1 MPSKQ
6 VVSTLRRWGAVI
18 LLLRVVNSL
27 VVGTHFTPDEYWQ
40 GPEIA
45 HSMVFGYGHRC
56 VCCRPPDRW
65 KIRGTHLL
73 LCGIRTW
80 EWLPGA
86 RIRGFAH
93 PAIYAC
99 IYAILQALVRACGVW
114 RFHALWGLLT
124 AFFTQGVDTGFSCW
138 AGPRVLHGLLLGAQD
153 CAVLV
158 LAATL
163 FGDRAGRYA
172 LLAHAT
178 SWFVAYCGVRTYSN
192 CVEAFLC
199 TLCLAVWPWGRVY
212 TNVSRARLSV
222 CIALAAVSV
231 VMRPTAALLW
241 GPLFAH
247 YLWYEA
253 LWCTKH

>member
-1 MPSKQ
+1 MSTGRVRRLLTPWCSAMGTGASAVGHLTGGRYAGLTYSCVALERGNGCRVHEFVGLHIPPFTRASMLFCKRWYGLA
-6 VVSTLRRWGAVI
+6 VCGASTLCGDF
-18 LLLRVVNSL
+18 SL
-27 VVGTHFTPDEYWQ
+27 H
-40 GPEIA
+40 
-45 HSMVFGYGHRC
+45 
-56 VCCRPPDRW
+56 
-65 KIRGTHLL
+65 
-73 LCGIRTW
+73 
-80 EWLPGA
+80 
-86 RIRGFAH
+86 
-93 PAIYAC
+93 
-99 IYAILQALVRACGVW
+99 
-114 RFHALWGLLT
+114 
-124 AFFTQGVDTGFSCW
+124 FTQGVDTGFSCW

-158 LAATL
+158 LASTL

-241 GPLFAH
+241 APLFAH

-253 LWCTKH
+253 LWCTKHWPAW